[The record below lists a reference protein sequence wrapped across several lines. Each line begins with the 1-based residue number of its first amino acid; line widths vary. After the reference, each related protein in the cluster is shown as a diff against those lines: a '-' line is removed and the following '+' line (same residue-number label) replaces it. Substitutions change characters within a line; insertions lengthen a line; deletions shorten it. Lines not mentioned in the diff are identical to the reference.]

1 MPGSAELA
9 SSTAKSYAIES
20 GILSGEHGGSR
31 SDHRRMADCRSSAL
45 KRSFDLTI
53 ALVTCVIFSPIFI
66 LLALVL
72 ILFQGRPV
80 LIAHRRLG
88 HGGQS
93 FPCFKFRTM
102 VTNASEALAEHLKAN
117 PDARREWET
126 TRKLRDDPRITPF
139 GAVLRKSSA
148 DELPQLL
155 NIIRGEMSLVGP
167 RPIVEEEVAHYGPY
181 IQYYLQVRPGLTGAW
196 QISGRNDT
204 SYQQRVDLD
213 TEYARSWSF
222 GRDLKIIIKTI
233 PAVLRSK
240 GCY

>member
-1 MPGSAELA
+1 MSGSAELV
-9 SSTAKSYAIES
+9 SSTTKSYTINS
-20 GILSGEHGGSR
+20 QILSGEPGSLR
-31 SDHRRMADCRSSAL
+31 SDHWHVADSRSAVA
-45 KRSFDLTI
+45 KRLFDLTV
-53 ALVTCVIFSPIFI
+53 ALLACLVFSPLIV
-66 LLALVL
+66 LLALFL

-88 HGGQS
+88 QAGRL

-102 VTNASEALAEHLKAN
+102 VTNANEALAEHLKAN
-117 PDARREWET
+117 PDARREWEA

-167 RPIVEEEVAHYGPY
+167 RPIVEEEVVHYGPY
-181 IQYYLQVRPGLTGAW
+181 IHYYLQVRPGLTGAW

-204 SYQQRVDLD
+204 TYQQRVELD
-213 TEYARSWSF
+213 TEYARSGSF
-222 GRDLKIIIKTI
+222 GRDLQIIIRTI